1 MVCEQ
6 IDRRTELLEQLDKAG
21 FERPI
26 HMTILDLE
34 KQISSNLGLL
44 GLTPTDRTR
53 MGVAEVQKNNK
64 LEEMLQRRA
73 QRETRFTPE

>member
-6 IDRRTELLEQLDKAG
+6 IDRRTELLEQLDEAR

-34 KQISSNLGLL
+34 KQIASNLGLL